1 MGRKKVIIIILGLL
15 FLILLGVLGFLFVK
29 SKDLKINYK
38 KEITVNVYDKL
49 NNLESIKSIKNG
61 KIITKR
67 KNINTSSVGVKKINI
82 RVKDFFNR
90 ESNISYKVNIVD
102 KESPVIKFKD
112 HIVTDFGVK
121 VDLLKDVSASD
132 NSKKDIK
139 VEVSGKYDFN
149 KSDKYNL
156 EYVAKDDSG
165 NEKREKFILEVKE
178 KPVVVTNNNSNN
190 TNSGNTSFTTSKGF
204 SGVTRGGITY
214 INGIMIANKTYSLP
228 YNYNPGSLTGDTIA
242 AMNRMFS
249 DAKASGLN
257 IYLASGF
264 RSYTTQKIIYNNYVN
279 VDGQANAD
287 TYSARPGHSEHQT
300 GYAFDVNQINN
311 SFDNTN
317 EAIWLANNCYKY
329 GFILRYPKGKTN
341 ETGYMYESWHFRYVG
356 VDLASKLY
364 NNGNWITLESYFGIT
379 SKYS

>member
-1 MGRKKVIIIILGLL
+1 MGKKVIIIILGLL

-29 SKDLKINYK
+29 SKELKINYK

-67 KNINTSSVGVKKINI
+67 KNINTSSVGIKKINI
-82 RVKDFFNR
+82 KVKDFFNR
-90 ESNISYKVNIVD
+90 ESIISYKVKIVD

-156 EYVAKDDSG
+156 EYVAKDYSG

-228 YNYNPGSLTGDTIA
+228 YSYNPGGLTGDTVA

-264 RSYTTQKIIYNNYVN
+264 RSYTSQKIIYNNYVN